1 MALLVA
7 DISHLLKSL
16 QLVAEK
22 DITQLNH
29 NIELD
34 RIEEFLDVKK
44 IEEARLGFER
54 LNIK

>member
-1 MALLVA
+1 VALLVA